1 MIKVGLTGNIGS
13 GKTTVAQIFEVLKVP
28 VFNADMAAHSLFEK
42 DYFKLQLTSLFG
54 NRIIDPG
61 GNINRNDIASIVFSN
76 KKLLTQLNNLVHP
89 EVFTLFKEWLKPL
102 TNEKYI
108 ILEAAILFESG
119 FNKYVDEVILVKT
132 PEEIR
137 IIRVMKRD
145 NTSRDEVL
153 ERVKNQMPESKKEI
167 YANYILNNDGSQLIL
182 PQLLKIHHELLKK

>member
-42 DYFKLQLTSLFG
+42 DDFKLQLTSLFG
-54 NRIIDPG
+54 NRIIDSG
-61 GNINRNDIASIVFSN
+61 GNINRNEIASIVFSN
-76 KKLLTQLNNLVHP
+76 NELLTQLNNLVHP
-89 EVFTLFKEWLKPL
+89 EVFKLFKEWLKPL
-102 TNEKYI
+102 SNKKYI
-108 ILEAAILFESG
+108 ILEAAILFESS
-119 FNKYVDEVILVKT
+119 FNKYVDEVILVKA